1 MPLQQRLSWAA
12 DKIAKSSPLL
22 ERAPLLPSP
31 AGPWGWPDGIFLLGS
46 GHPKWCQWGPFRIR
60 TARCRCQNRPRRPRK
75 NVRLTQNPQPFWEIP
90 SPLYIGS
97 VGRAPGAV
105 PRPPGCLYKYMCKR
119 EKSRPHQK
127 NACSGEKTWGE
138 PRDSLVESPIYWSKR
153 LAHGVRFQLGES
165 FFRGE
170 DFASHPGAEVRPAG
184 CTQQR
189 PVDIALVPWGPAS
202 RMREILSPENS
213 FPGVKQ
219 T

>member
-1 MPLQQRLSWAA
+1 
-12 DKIAKSSPLL
+12 
-22 ERAPLLPSP
+22 
-31 AGPWGWPDGIFLLGS
+31 
-46 GHPKWCQWGPFRIR
+46 
-60 TARCRCQNRPRRPRK
+60 
-75 NVRLTQNPQPFWEIP
+75 
-90 SPLYIGS
+90 
-97 VGRAPGAV
+97 
-105 PRPPGCLYKYMCKR
+105 MCKR

-202 RMREILSPENS
+202 RMCEILSPENS
-213 FPGVKQ
+213 FTGVKQ
-219 T
+219 TWWVGGFRGVFWSPNETMDHLAPSFLAQ